1 MHDGL
6 AMSDELDM
14 RCGRCASPLEAQDLR
29 CPICSQA
36 APERD
41 LAPQSRALAE
51 VLRCDDCGAA
61 VNYQIAHQAPCCAF
75 CGSVMRVE
83 RPEDPLEEPEW
94 YLPFSVNPEQAA
106 HILSAWLSSQKGF
119 FTPKEL
125 ASQAT
130 LSALV
135 PLWWVAWVC
144 DADAYVTW
152 TADSDY
158 GRKRAAW
165 APHSGAGPLNFR
177 SLLIP
182 ATRGLTY
189 GEASFLGPGFNPAT
203 RERVPRGPTGA
214 PTERFDVQRS
224 VARMHMIESIH
235 RAAAAQLAQTA
246 IPGNRKRN
254 IKVSALLSSLKT
266 QRYALPSYVL
276 AYRFKGEL
284 YRAVVHGQDQ
294 RYVWGRTPRTYA
306 RLFMILGALAAF
318 IFGMCLLMVLLALLA
333 G

>member
-1 MHDGL
+1 MPAQRTPPAG
-6 AMSDELDM
+6 ELSQ
-14 RCGRCASPLEAQDLR
+14 CSRCASPLEPQDLR

-41 LAPQSRALAE
+41 QAASSRALAE

-83 RPEDPLEEPEW
+83 RPEDPLEQAEW
-94 YLPFSVNPEQAA
+94 YLPFAVNPQQAA
-106 HILSAWLSSQKGF
+106 QVLSAWLSSQKGF
-119 FTPKEL
+119 FTPKDI

-158 GRKRAAW
+158 GRNRAAW
-165 APHSGAGPLNFR
+165 APHSGAGPRNFR

-182 ATRGLTY
+182 ATRGLSY

-203 RERVPRGPTGA
+203 RERAPRGPAGA
-214 PTERFDVQRS
+214 PIEHFDVQRS
-224 VARMHMIESIH
+224 VARSHVIEAIH
-235 RAAAAQLAQTA
+235 YAAAAELARST
-246 IPGNRKRN
+246 IPGSRKRH
-254 IKVSALLSSLKT
+254 IKVSALLSSLQT

-284 YRAVVHGQDQ
+284 YRAVVHGQDP
-294 RYVWGRTPRTYA
+294 RYVWGRVPRTYL
-306 RLFMILGALAAF
+306 RLFVTLAAIAAVVF
-318 IFGMCLLMVLLALLA
+318 ALFALLVLVA
-333 G
+333 LVGG